1 MEIELERDRAG
12 DEELL
17 FGKGLDGQSN
27 CKRKKNDFQDYRCT
41 NKRKFVCLIK

>member
-27 CKRKKNDFQDYRCT
+27 CKRKKTIFKITVVRINENLYA
-41 NKRKFVCLIK
+41 